1 MIGKIKHLM
10 ALGDESGDLR
20 GTHSEPEK
28 GTTDKSQMSSRSQR
42 PSRNVRKPETANAPK
57 SDTGNASAKQDPEPQ
72 LKVDQPLAK
81 FSQYQ
86 RVGVF
91 VDVQNMFYSA
101 KHLRNAKL
109 NFGKLMEKAVRGRQL
124 IRAICYVVDN
134 PDIDQTGFTDMLKS
148 NGYEIK
154 SKELRLRADGS
165 SKADWDMGM
174 AIDAVSL
181 ADKLDIVVLVTG
193 DGDFIDLV
201 KFLQHRGV
209 YCEAISFP
217 RSTNDDLIKAVD
229 LHIPIEKELL
239 IMPRRNFFKR

>member
-1 MIGKIKHLM
+1 MLGKIKNFI
-10 ALGDESGDLR
+10 AISEEADEKEAAEEQ
-20 GTHSEPEK
+20 TEK
-28 GTTDKSQMSSRSQR
+28 ATRSKKQSNNRSQKNQSKSSQK
-42 PSRNVRKPETANAPK
+42 PSDKT
-57 SDTGNASAKQDPEPQ
+57 SDKTNND
-72 LKVDQPLAK
+72 LAK

-134 PDIDQTGFTDMLKS
+134 PEIDQTGFTEMLVS

-154 SKELRLRADGS
+154 SKELRMRADGS

-174 AIDAVSL
+174 AIDAISL
-181 ADKLDIVVLVTG
+181 ADKLDIVVIVSG
-193 DGDFIDLV
+193 DGDFVALV
-201 KFLQHRGV
+201 KFLQNRGV
-209 YCEAISFP
+209 FCEAISFP
-217 RSTNDDLIKAVD
+217 KSTNEDLIEAVD
-229 LHIPIEKELL
+229 LHLPIEHDMLFK
-239 IMPRRNFFKR
+239 PRRSSNKK